1 VLRQSAERRL
11 FLIDGLNG
19 YACSGRLCRFPETR
33 APKGRTPDVKV
44 VDGKK
49 EHRGKNLPRTFV
61 RTEDG
66 SGHKANGGPGRL

>member
-1 VLRQSAERRL
+1 MLAAGACAGSQKRGHLKAERQ
-11 FLIDGLNG
+11 
-19 YACSGRLCRFPETR
+19 
-33 APKGRTPDVKV
+33 VKV